1 MKILQINFSHQAL
14 FGALAFTLLCCAP
27 KEPVV
32 FKGVNNIVI
41 DMSEGKPV
49 LKADVSFFNPN
60 KMRMKLKS
68 VNVDVLVDGAKS
80 AEVKHPIN
88 IEIPAQSDFSVPI
101 TAQLNLK
108 EEGGLL
114 NTVFGLLGGKKYE
127 VTFTGNIR
135 IGIHGITVKVPVL
148 QKQEIKLR

>member
-1 MKILQINFSHQAL
+1 MKLLQIKFSSQAL
-14 FGALAFTLLCCAP
+14 LLALALTVFCCAP

-32 FKGVNNIVI
+32 FKGVNNIAV
-41 DMSEGKPV
+41 DMSDGKPV

-60 KMRMKLKS
+60 KMKMKLKS
-68 VNVDVLVDGAKS
+68 VDVEVLVDGVKS

-88 IEIPAQSDFSVPI
+88 MDIPSQADFSVPI
-101 TAQLNLK
+101 TAQLNIK
-108 EEGGLL
+108 EGGLL
-114 NTVFGLLGGKKYE
+114 STVFGLLGGKKYE

-135 IGIHGITVKVPVL
+135 IGIHGISIKVPVL